1 MGGVAERLS
10 TDQKGAIAEAAIAYA
25 AIKLG
30 IGVLKPLTDGHR
42 YDLVFD
48 LRDRLERV
56 QCKWAPLE
64 RGAVVVRSY
73 SCRRTATGLRKR
85 IYSTSEIDAV
95 VAYCH
100 ALDRCFYVPADRL
113 DGHAQILL
121 RVAPASNHQK
131 AGVNWADDYR
141 LEDLQFA
148 SLGP

>member
-95 VAYCH
+95 VAPIATRSTGVSTCPRTVLMDTH
-100 ALDRCFYVPADRL
+100 RSFCASPRRATIRRPA
-113 DGHAQILL
+113 
-121 RVAPASNHQK
+121 
-131 AGVNWADDYR
+131 
-141 LEDLQFA
+141 
-148 SLGP
+148 